1 MKLIATLATLTL
13 LATPA
18 FSADAQDT
26 AITALGEISG
36 IALACKQPAI
46 ASQARNAVAT
56 TVHKSRA
63 NGEIFEI
70 ANNDAY
76 LAQGKGKPC
85 PDSLTLNKRLREAEQ
100 NLSQAFAAK

>member
-1 MKLIATLATLTL
+1 MKFIATIATLFLITTRVFA
-13 LATPA
+13 
-18 FSADAQDT
+18 ADAGDT
-26 AITALGEISG
+26 AIAALGEISG

-56 TVHKSRA
+56 TVYKTRA
-63 NGEIFEI
+63 NGEIFEN

-85 PDSLTLNKRLREAEQ
+85 PDSPTLTKRLREAEK
-100 NLSQAFAAK
+100 NLNIAFAPK

>member
-1 MKLIATLATLTL
+1 MKFIATIATLSL
-13 LATPA
+13 LATPVFA
-18 FSADAQDT
+18 ADAGDT
-26 AITALGEISG
+26 AIAALGEISG

-63 NGEIFEI
+63 NGEIFEN

-76 LAQGKGKPC
+76 LAQGKGKTC
-85 PDSLTLNKRLREAEQ
+85 PDSPTLTKRLREAEQ
-100 NLSQAFAAK
+100 NLSAAFAPR